1 MSVVILGHCGAKWTK
16 PEIPGIQENK
26 LEEVLETFKANHE
39 NLSTSA
45 APYYKYDF
53 NNGRLYPHSR
63 SILMPLNLINQS
75 FSDQNVTKRRTSS
88 KA

>member
-26 LEEVLETFKANHE
+26 LEEETFKANHE
-39 NLSTSA
+39 SLSTMA
-45 APYYKYDF
+45 AAYYRY
-53 NNGRLYPHSR
+53 NNGRRYPNSR
-63 SILMPLNLINQS
+63 SILLRLNMINES
-75 FSDQNVTKRRTSS
+75 FLDQNVSKIKTSS